1 MAKAKSKSPF
11 TGSWH
16 IVSMSGWEDEA
27 LNRELQAF
35 IEFDEEG
42 LGKFQFRNVR
52 GVTDHYRTKKRDRM
66 RVAQFC
72 WNGEG
77 GADGTP
83 LDGVGWVI
91 LEDGKMTGTICIH
104 LGDELEFVATKVTEK
119 KTATKRK

>member
-1 MAKAKSKSPF
+1 MAKSKSPF
-11 TGSWH
+11 IGSWH
-16 IVSMSGWEDEA
+16 IVSMSGWEDDA
-27 LNRELQAF
+27 LNKEVQAF

-42 LGKFQFRNVR
+42 LGKFQFGHVR

-72 WNGEG
+72 WDGED
-77 GADGTP
+77 GADGSP
-83 LDGVGWVI
+83 LDGIGWVI

-104 LGDELEFVATKVTEK
+104 LGDELEFVAMKVTEK

>member
-1 MAKAKSKSPF
+1 MAKSKLPF

-16 IVSMSGWEDEA
+16 IVSMSAWEDET
-27 LNRELQAF
+27 LNEEVQAF

-42 LGKFQFRNVR
+42 LGKFQFGYIR

-72 WNGEG
+72 WDGED

-91 LEDGKMTGTICIH
+91 LEGGKMTGTICIH
-104 LGDELEFVATKVTEK
+104 LGDELEFVAKRVTE
-119 KTATKRK
+119 KTATKGK